1 VGRIY
6 DWHKRE
12 HDGAEISPDQDPG
25 VASVVRISKYY
36 KKYGYKTQVMGASFR
51 NTNQIVRP
59 AGCDLLTISP
69 ELLDQLE
76 HSAGTLERKLS
87 PAKAKASEDEQL
99 HLDEKAFRWMHN
111 EDAIATQKLAEGIR
125 KFNSDARRLGS
136 NHFPEWPK
144 RSARCHAC
152 IARFGR

>member
-1 VGRIY
+1 MRIY
-6 DWHKRE
+6 
-12 HDGAEISPDQDPG
+12 
-25 VASVVRISKYY
+25 KYY
-36 KKYGYKTQVMGASFR
+36 KKYGYKTRVMGASFR
-51 NTNQIVRP
+51 NTNHIVRP

-76 HSAGTLERKLS
+76 HSEGTPERKLS

-125 KFNSDARRLGS
+125 KFNSDARGL
-136 NHFPEWPK
+136 EE
-144 RSARCHAC
+144 
-152 IARFGR
+152 

>member
-1 VGRIY
+1 MRIY
-6 DWHKRE
+6 
-12 HDGAEISPDQDPG
+12 
-25 VASVVRISKYY
+25 KYY

-76 HSAGTLERKLS
+76 HSEGTLERKLS

-99 HLDEKAFRWMHN
+99 HLDEKAVRWMHN

-125 KFNSDARRLGS
+125 KFNSDARAWGVTTFPSGRKGRLGAM
-136 NHFPEWPK
+136 
-144 RSARCHAC
+144 RV
-152 IARFGR
+152 